1 MRELVISQ
9 IIIPIIAA
17 FIGAVLEIARRQ
29 FKAYLDS
36 EENFI
41 KKKQEALQ
49 QSMKIEEYDKDK
61 QIVCDAVK
69 AVEQLGR
76 ESHWQGTMK
85 HSKVLEIIKDKTSL
99 TDDEIFNIIKGA
111 VLEVNQYRKKEL
123 VEENKQISDN

>member
-1 MRELVISQ
+1 
-9 IIIPIIAA
+9 
-17 FIGAVLEIARRQ
+17 
-29 FKAYLDS
+29 
-36 EENFI
+36 
-41 KKKQEALQ
+41 
-49 QSMKIEEYDKDK
+49 MKIEEYNKDK

>member
-41 KKKQEALQ
+41 KNEAGGIAAIYENRRVQ
-49 QSMKIEEYDKDK
+49 Q
-61 QIVCDAVK
+61 
-69 AVEQLGR
+69 G
-76 ESHWQGTMK
+76 
-85 HSKVLEIIKDKTSL
+85 
-99 TDDEIFNIIKGA
+99 
-111 VLEVNQYRKKEL
+111 
-123 VEENKQISDN
+123 

>member
-41 KKKQEALQ
+41 KRSRRHCSNL
-49 QSMKIEEYDKDK
+49 
-61 QIVCDAVK
+61 
-69 AVEQLGR
+69 
-76 ESHWQGTMK
+76 
-85 HSKVLEIIKDKTSL
+85 
-99 TDDEIFNIIKGA
+99 
-111 VLEVNQYRKKEL
+111 
-123 VEENKQISDN
+123 

>member
-49 QSMKIEEYDKDK
+49 QSMKIEEYNKDK

-76 ESHWQGTMK
+76 ESHWKSTMK